1 RLRSLDTFRGL
12 SLVIMIFVNYGG
24 GGYWFFEHPPW
35 NGLTVAD
42 LVFPWFIF
50 IMGTSMNFS
59 FKSLYKKE
67 KTTFQILFK
76 IFKRSFI
83 LFAIGIILNTSWG
96 PVDLETMRIPGVLQR
111 FGLTYLFVALME
123 FTLGRR
129 KDSHEVRRR
138 HCKIRIVD
146 IVLNLP
152 IWILNLALLG
162 VFIGL
167 TYGLPVPGCPKG
179 YTGPGGISEDGQYKN
194 CTAGAA
200 QYIDRLVLG
209 EHHIYQYPTPQEM
222 YQTSMPHDPEG
233 ILGVLTSI
241 FLCFL
246 GLTAGR
252 IIITFESHVGRIVRW
267 LIWAAIT
274 GGIAALLCK
283 GSQNDGWVPVNK
295 NLWSVSF
302 VMVTACFAFI
312 LLTILYVFMDILQW
326 WKGGPFVYPGMNS
339 IVIYVCHGV
348 FWREFPINWQI
359 EEVHWKLLLQ
369 DIWGTAIWVFV
380 AYLMYRKRFF
390 VAI

>member
-1 RLRSLDTFRGL
+1 MKGYVLSQNTTVLDTSGFIDVYNSNHGENKPELKHDKAWLTVNSL

-96 PVDLETMRIPGVLQR
+96 PVELETMRIPGVLQR

-129 KDSHEVRRR
+129 KDSHEDAKWAPVR
-138 HCKIRIVD
+138 D

-167 TYGLPVPGCPKG
+167 TYGLPVPGCPK
-179 YTGPGGISEDGQYKN
+179 
-194 CTAGAA
+194 
-200 QYIDRLVLG
+200 
-209 EHHIYQYPTPQEM
+209 
-222 YQTSMPHDPEG
+222 
-233 ILGVLTSI
+233 
-241 FLCFL
+241 
-246 GLTAGR
+246 
-252 IIITFESHVGRIVRW
+252 
-267 LIWAAIT
+267 
-274 GGIAALLCK
+274 
-283 GSQNDGWVPVNK
+283 
-295 NLWSVSF
+295 
-302 VMVTACFAFI
+302 
-312 LLTILYVFMDILQW
+312 
-326 WKGGPFVYPGMNS
+326 
-339 IVIYVCHGV
+339 
-348 FWREFPINWQI
+348 
-359 EEVHWKLLLQ
+359 
-369 DIWGTAIWVFV
+369 
-380 AYLMYRKRFF
+380 
-390 VAI
+390 